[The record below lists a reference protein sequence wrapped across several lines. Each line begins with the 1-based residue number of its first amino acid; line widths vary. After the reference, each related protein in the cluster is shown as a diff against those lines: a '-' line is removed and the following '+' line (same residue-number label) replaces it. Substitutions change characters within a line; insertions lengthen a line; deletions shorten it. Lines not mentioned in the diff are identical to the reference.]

1 MSGFGERTARSRPQ
15 RAAPRLAATV
25 AHLPASPPPTPS
37 PLAPLRWPPRLK
49 KGGETPFKQIF
60 ALAHPNTPA
69 AQALVLCQALWSGT
83 PAAGH
88 AVVRGRGG
96 GHPCPR
102 VWERGRTEGMATSP
116 GEREGRPAQGGAAA
130 PPVRAGS
137 GRPGEAVPAPLFP
150 PSAAFRSPPAGWRNP
165 RCFCW
170 TSRTST
176 RR

>member
-25 AHLPASPPPTPS
+25 AHLPASPPPHPFPTRAPQVAATPEERGGNPFQTDFCVS
-37 PLAPLRWPPRLK
+37 TPKHPRGPGFGSL
-49 KGGETPFKQIF
+49 P
-60 ALAHPNTPA
+60 
-69 AQALVLCQALWSGT
+69 S
-83 PAAGH
+83 
-88 AVVRGRGG
+88 AVVGDPGCRPCRGRGTGG